1 MRKGEAFTIVSLRSV
16 IHPLRA
22 RTGAT
27 LWLNAD
33 SIIDGVANPLLAAK
47 IPEYDRLVERQPR
60 FGAIPFNELV
70 NRVPVH
76 PLGIDR
82 SETV

>member
-22 RTGAT
+22 RTAAT

-60 FGAIPFNELV
+60 FVAIPFNELV
-70 NRVPVH
+70 NSVPVPPVGH
-76 PLGIDR
+76 RPK
-82 SETV
+82 